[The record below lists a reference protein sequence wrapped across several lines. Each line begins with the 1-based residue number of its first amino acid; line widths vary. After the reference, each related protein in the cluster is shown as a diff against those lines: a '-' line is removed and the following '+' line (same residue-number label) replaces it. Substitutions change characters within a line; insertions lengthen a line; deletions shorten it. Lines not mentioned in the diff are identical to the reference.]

1 MSRIE
6 MRLVVLIGFMGA
18 GKTTVGRAL
27 GKRLR
32 RPFYDLDDLIE
43 QREGRSIPQIFASAG
58 EAGFRRAET
67 AALMALLQE
76 IAVSGDLILALGG
89 GAFVEEQNRALLQQ
103 AGAITILLEAPL
115 DELRRRCRGEHKV
128 RPLAQQEERFAQ
140 LHASRQAEYQ
150 RSQHRVQTAG
160 KPVEQVAA
168 EIEALLKA
176 LEVPR

>member
-1 MSRIE
+1 
-6 MRLVVLIGFMGA
+6 MGA

-32 RPFYDLDDLIE
+32 RPFYDLDDVIE

-58 EAGFRRAET
+58 EPGFRQAET
-67 AALMALLQE
+67 AALNALLQG
-76 IAVSGDLILALGG
+76 IAAGSDLVLALGG
-89 GAFVEEQNRALLQQ
+89 GAFVQQQNRVLLEQ

-115 DELRRRCRGEHKV
+115 DELRQRCQAEHKV
-128 RPLAQQEERFAQ
+128 RPLAQHEEKFAA
-140 LHASRQAEYQ
+140 LYALRQPEYQ

-168 EIEALLKA
+168 EIETLLK
-176 LEVPR
+176 LEVSR